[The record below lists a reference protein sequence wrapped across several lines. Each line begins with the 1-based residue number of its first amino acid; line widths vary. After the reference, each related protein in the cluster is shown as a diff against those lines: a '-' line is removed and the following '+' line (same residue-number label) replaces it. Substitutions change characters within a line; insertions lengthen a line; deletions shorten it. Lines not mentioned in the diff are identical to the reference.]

1 MIFLLKTR
9 VDRIGTEILSI
20 LFQYYHCYI
29 NNYIL
34 RYDATQINFKN
45 SIFMSCIFKLIDDH
59 NSRLNHVASDIII
72 DDVIN
77 ISGFGGTDMCYGMG
91 KVVQEI
97 KEDMLSFFKRN
108 FYENIKND
116 YNLASN
122 YSVPFDVE
130 NSIVI
135 HLRLDDQWLESDYDG
150 SICSNHFIDLIN
162 NNSDCHFTNLKDN
175 QYNKQNPLS
184 MDKIKKQLNILLQ
197 EFPTSKIVIISSP
210 LNKIPDP
217 NFEYDM
223 IIQNEDYNYDLF
235 LLSKARKIIL
245 SRSNFALVSLF
256 FGEHSHI
263 HMPLWGHF
271 ACAGFGT
278 KYDKCNFNYFC

>member
-1 MIFLLKTR
+1 
-9 VDRIGTEILSI
+9 
-20 LFQYYHCYI
+20 
-29 NNYIL
+29 
-34 RYDATQINFKN
+34 
-45 SIFMSCIFKLIDDH
+45 MSCIFKLIDDH